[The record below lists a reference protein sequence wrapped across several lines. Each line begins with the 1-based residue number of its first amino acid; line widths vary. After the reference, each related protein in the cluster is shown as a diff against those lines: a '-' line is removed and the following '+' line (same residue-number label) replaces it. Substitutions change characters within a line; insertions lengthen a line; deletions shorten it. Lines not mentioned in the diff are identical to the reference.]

1 MKNVLLILVI
11 VIFST
16 NVYGQNWSEWFDQ
29 KSTQKK
35 YLLQQIT
42 ALKVYAG
49 YAAKGYE
56 IVKNG
61 LGVIQNIKKGDFS
74 LHSDYFSS
82 LTTVNPSIKKYTK
95 VLAILSMQI
104 SMVIQ
109 ARTAVGKFK
118 TNKQFTEEEMR
129 YIRLVVANILKDIIA
144 IQDELAQVLKSNTL
158 QMKDDERINVI
169 DQLYIDTQEQ
179 QTCLGS
185 FTQDV
190 LVLAA
195 QRNSE
200 ENNFFRIKKLIVL
213 P

>member
-1 MKNVLLILVI
+1 MKNVLLFLVI

-16 NVYGQNWSEWFDQ
+16 NAYGQNWSEWFDQ

-42 ALKVYAG
+42 ALKVYSG

-61 LGVIQNIKKGDFS
+61 LGIIQNIKKGDFG

-82 LTTVNPSIKKYTK
+82 LTAVNPSIKKYSK
-95 VLAILSMQI
+95 LLAIFSMQI

-109 ARTAVGKFK
+109 SRTAVKKFK

-144 IQDELAQVLKSNTL
+144 VQDELTQVLNSHTL
-158 QMKDDERINVI
+158 KMKDDERIKVI

-190 LVLAA
+190 FELAT
-195 QRNSE
+195 QRSSE
-200 ENNFFRIKKLIVL
+200 ENNLFRIKKLIIL

>member
-1 MKNVLLILVI
+1 MKNVLLFLVI

-61 LGVIQNIKKGDFS
+61 LGVIKNSKKADFD

-82 LTTVNPSIKKYTK
+82 LTAVNPSIKKYSK
-95 VLAILSMQI
+95 VFAIFSMQV

-109 ARTAVGKFK
+109 SRTAVKKFK

-144 IQDELAQVLKSNTL
+144 VQDELTQVLNSHTL
-158 QMKDDERINVI
+158 KMKDDERIKVI

-190 LVLAA
+190 FELAT
-195 QRNSE
+195 QRSSE
-200 ENNFFRIKKLIVL
+200 ENNLFRIKKLIIL

>member
-11 VIFST
+11 VIFSKD
-16 NVYGQNWSEWFDQ
+16 VYGQNWSEWFDQ

-35 YLLQQIT
+35 YLIQQIA

-61 LGVIQNIKKGDFS
+61 LGLIKNSNKGDFG
-74 LHSDYFSS
+74 LHSAYFTS
-82 LTTVNPSIKKYTK
+82 LTAVNPSIKKYSK
-95 VLAILSMQI
+95 VLAIFSVQI

-109 ARTAVGKFK
+109 ARAAVGKFK

-129 YIRLVVANILKDIIA
+129 YIRMVIANILKDIITV
-144 IQDELAQVLKSNTL
+144 QEELAQVLKSNTL
-158 QMKDDERINVI
+158 QMKDDERIKVI
-169 DQLYIDTQEQ
+169 DHLYIDTQEQ

-185 FTQDV
+185 FTQDMF
-190 LVLAA
+190 VLAA
-195 QRNSE
+195 QRSSE
-200 ENNFFRIKKLIVL
+200 ENNLFRIKKLNAL